1 MALAL
6 TFVALEIKYKWLI
19 LKVVLHFSTK
29 KKKKYMYILT
39 SRTYE
44 YNFLWK

>member
-29 KKKKYMYILT
+29 KKKKKIHVYPNLQD
-39 SRTYE
+39 
-44 YNFLWK
+44 L

>member
-29 KKKKYMYILT
+29 KKKIHVYPNLQD
-39 SRTYE
+39 
-44 YNFLWK
+44 L